1 MKREH
6 AEALAAL
13 FDSERVDPSA
23 VESALADPEAPALL
37 AEMAGL
43 RALAQED
50 IGRPDDAFYAAMAPI
65 LRPRRVNRWWRWIV
79 QPAIAASLLLL
90 AGLTGYSLRP
100 APAPRLQTTAQP
112 ARPEALA
119 TSPPASATPVPGGQ
133 RAVTPGTHAP
143 EEPRAEAGG
152 PPPASL
158 RLRFSQWQ
166 AHVATAGGQPE

>member
-13 FDSERVDPSA
+13 FDGERVAPA
-23 VESALADPEAPALL
+23 TVESALAEPEAPALL
-37 AEMAGL
+37 AELAGL

-65 LRPRRVNRWWRWIV
+65 LKTRRVNRWWRWVV

-100 APAPRLQTTAQP
+100 APTPRLQTTAQP
-112 ARPEALA
+112 ARSEAPA
-119 TSPPASATPVPGGQ
+119 ARPPASTTPVPGGQ
-133 RAVTPGTHAP
+133 LAVTPGTHAP

-166 AHVATAGGQPE
+166 AQVATAGGHPE

>member
-13 FDSERVDPSA
+13 FDGERVAPA
-23 VESALADPEAPALL
+23 TVENALADPEAPALL
-37 AEMAGL
+37 AELAGL

-65 LRPRRVNRWWRWIV
+65 LRPRRVSRWWRWVV

-100 APAPRLQTTAQP
+100 APTPRPQTAAQP
-112 ARPEALA
+112 AQLGGPGVPAPAGETPDRARELAAAPA
-119 TSPPASATPVPGGQ
+119 TSQAAGPNGPG
-133 RAVTPGTHAP
+133 
-143 EEPRAEAGG
+143 GG

-158 RLRFSQWQ
+158 RLRFAQWQ
-166 AHVATAGGQPE
+166 AHGATATGQPE